1 MFAHEVKNAIIFT
14 QEGSSFSVVYRA
26 QVRFNY
32 DVYKIYVVWE
42 IFNLRSS
49 SGLVSPIDIGKNWA
63 CYQAAKKRYE
73 NKFRN
78 EAHTSPGA
86 MPYC

>member
-1 MFAHEVKNAIIFT
+1 MFAHEVKNGIIFT
-14 QEGSSFSVVYRA
+14 QEGTSFSVVYRA

-49 SGLVSPIDIGKNWA
+49 SGLVSPIDIGQNWA
-63 CYQAAKKRYE
+63 CYQAA
-73 NKFRN
+73 
-78 EAHTSPGA
+78 
-86 MPYC
+86 